1 MLTEMNTNDA
11 KAYTIDDICQLVAQ
25 ITKLAKQ
32 RDDAYDAIRKI
43 AVTSHSTS
51 EEVRWNAIE
60 DAERLLPDHA

>member
-1 MLTEMNTNDA
+1 MTNDEKTHSIGDILHLVEQIA
-11 KAYTIDDICQLVAQ
+11 KL
-25 ITKLAKQ
+25 TKE

-60 DAERLLPDHA
+60 DAERLLPDH